1 MAEEPVKTRSQE
13 HEIEIDAPIEAV
25 WKALTDAEE
34 LTRWFVEE
42 ARVTPGLGGRIW
54 GSWGPGQSGEKQID
68 DWQPGK
74 RLLLS
79 LLPSEVTGE
88 CSGSESPRLHAPI
101 VEEYTL
107 ETRGGRTVLRLV
119 HSGIPDTPEWE
130 GYYDGTNLGWKM
142 FFIGMRHYL
151 QNHAG
156 KPRKN
161 IMIMRP
167 VVGLTRDEAW
177 QKLIGKEGFAAL
189 GSLANATAGSRA
201 SVTTSFGQLLDGE
214 VLMFMPP
221 KTIVMTVDSLD
232 SSLLSATL
240 EQMGGMTL
248 FYMTLATFGFDPV
261 RFEALQEQ
269 WTTWIDKL
277 LPPPPQAA

>member
-1 MAEEPVKTRSQE
+1 MSEEPVKTRSQH

-54 GSWGPGQSGEKQID
+54 GSWGEGMAGEKQID

-79 LLPSEVTGE
+79 HLPPEAEDSA
-88 CSGSESPRLHAPI
+88 GSETPKLHLPV

-119 HSGIPDTPEWE
+119 QSGVPDTPEWE

-151 QNHAG
+151 ERHAG

-161 IMIMRP
+161 VMIMRP
-167 VVGLTRDEAW
+167 VVGLSRDEAW
-177 QKLIGKEGFAAL
+177 RKLIGREGFAAL
-189 GSLANATAGSRA
+189 GSLENAKVGGKA
-201 SVTTSFGQLLDGE
+201 SVTTSFGQLLNGE
-214 VLMFMPP
+214 VLMFIPP

-232 SSLLSATL
+232 GSLLSATL
-240 EQMGGMTL
+240 EQMGGMTF
-248 FYMTLATFGFDPV
+248 FYMTLATFGFDSA
-261 RFEALQEQ
+261 RYEALREQ
-269 WTTWIDKL
+269 WTTWSDTL
-277 LPPPPQAA
+277 LPGPGQ

>member
-1 MAEEPVKTRSQE
+1 MTEETVKTRTQH

-34 LTRWFVEE
+34 LTCWFVEE
-42 ARVTPGLGGRIW
+42 ARVTPGQGGRIW
-54 GSWGPGQSGEKQID
+54 ISWGPGQSVEKQID

-74 RLLLS
+74 RLLLV
-79 LLPSEVTGE
+79 PAPPEATGE
-88 CSGSESPRLHAPI
+88 AGSEKPKLAL

-107 ETRGGRTVLRLV
+107 ESRGGRTVLRMV
-119 HSGIPDTPEWE
+119 QSGVPDTPEWE
-130 GYYDGTNLGWKM
+130 GFYDGTNLGWKM

-151 QNHAG
+151 ENHAG

-161 IMIMRP
+161 VLIMRP
-167 VVGLTRDEAW
+167 VTGLSRDDAW
-177 QKLIGKEGFAAL
+177 KKLTGSEGFAAI
-189 GSLANATAGSRA
+189 GSLDNAKVGSRV

-214 VLMFMPP
+214 VLMVMPP

-232 SSLLSATL
+232 RSLLSATL

-248 FYMTLATFGFDPV
+248 FYMTLATFGFDPA
-261 RFEALQEQ
+261 RFEALREQ
-269 WTTWIDKL
+269 WTAWIDKV
-277 LPPPPQAA
+277 LPPQ